1 MKARCKQAP
10 GARDDC
16 RREMHCECECTRRRY
31 RMIPIVVAGAIL
43 ALMSVKA
50 RLVRGPLPHRSLP

>member
-1 MKARCKQAP
+1 
-10 GARDDC
+10 
-16 RREMHCECECTRRRY
+16 MHCECECTRRRY